1 MNPHLA
7 LLFTYSALLIALGL
21 WIGRRVSGTKDFFV
35 AGRRLGPGLLFST
48 MLAANIGAGST
59 VGATGLGYRDG
70 VAAWWW
76 VGSAGIGSIVLA
88 LWIGPAIRRLA
99 ERHDLRTVG
108 DYLEDRYGRSVRAVV
123 SVLLWLGSLAIL
135 AGQLIAVAWILN
147 VVTGLPKYVG
157 CLVAGVVITVYFT
170 AGGLL
175 TSAWVNMVQ
184 LTVKLT
190 GFAIAVPLALSAVGG
205 WSGLRAVEAGRAAYW
220 SGWHGGASG
229 WMYLAMLGPA
239 FVISPGLLQK
249 IYGARDD
256 RTVRLGVGANA
267 IGLLLY
273 APIPALMGIIARARF
288 PSLANSELALPM
300 VLMHGVPPAIGSLG
314 LAAVFS
320 AEISAADAVLFMLTT
335 SLAQDLYKRFLNP
348 GASDRRVLAVTRGA
362 AVASGSLGVAL
373 AIVSPTVIGVLSIFY
388 TLLGVSLF
396 VPIVAGLYV
405 RRASTPEALAAIAS
419 GVAAM
424 LAAQLATGGGGVG
437 ALTPAMIGLMA
448 AVAGFAIAV
457 TGRVASEASRR
468 RLQKDTA

>member
-1 MNPHLA
+1 VNLHLA
-7 LLFTYSALLIALGL
+7 LLFVYSGLLIALGL

-35 AGRRLGPGLLFST
+35 AGRTLGPGLLFST

-88 LWIGPAIRRLA
+88 FWIGPRIRRLA
-99 ERHDLRTVG
+99 DEHDLRTVG
-108 DYLEDRYGRSVRAVV
+108 DYLEYRYSRSVRAVV
-123 SVLLWLGSLAIL
+123 SVLLWLGSIAIL

-147 VVTGLPKYVG
+147 VVTDLPKWVG
-157 CLVAGVVITVYFT
+157 CLVAGVVITIYFT

-190 GFAIAVPLALSAVGG
+190 GFAIAVPLALAAVGG
-205 WSGLRAVEAGRAAYW
+205 WHGLAAAGAGRPGYW
-220 SGWHGGASG
+220 SPWQGGASG

-267 IGLLLY
+267 LGLLLY
-273 APIPALMGIIARARF
+273 APVPPLLGIIARARF
-288 PSLANSELALPM
+288 PSLANGELALPM
-300 VLMHGVPPAIGSLG
+300 VLMYGVPTAIGSLG

-320 AEISAADAVLFMLTT
+320 AEMSAADAVLFMLTT
-335 SLAQDLYKRFLNP
+335 SLSQDLYKRFVNP
-348 GASDRRVLAVTRGA
+348 EANDRRVLAVTRGA
-362 AVASGSLGVAL
+362 AIASGMLGVAL
-373 AIVSPTVIGVLSIFY
+373 AIVSPTIIGVLSIFY

-396 VPIVAGLYV
+396 VPIVAGLYL
-405 RRASTPEALAAIAS
+405 RRSSTTEALAAIAA
-419 GVAAM
+419 GVVVM
-424 LAAQLATGGGGVG
+424 LAAQLATDGRGFGRI
-437 ALTPAMIGLMA
+437 TPAMVGLAA
-448 AVAGFAIAV
+448 AVVGFAVALAGRMIADP
-457 TGRVASEASRR
+457 GLRR
-468 RLQKDTA
+468 KCPAG